1 MTVKTEKRMLV
12 TILAEAVIESRLIEA
27 LQGLGV
33 RGYSVSSCRGD
44 SIGTVR
50 ASEWEGNNV
59 EIKTL
64 VSLETSEKI
73 LEAMQE
79 RFIQSFALIVYRT
92 EVDILRSDK
101 F

>member
-12 TILAEAVIESRLIEA
+12 TILAEALIESRLIEA

-50 ASEWEGNNV
+50 ASEWEGDNV

-64 VSLETSEKI
+64 VSKEMSEQI
-73 LEAMQE
+73 LTTLRE
-79 RFIQSFALIVYRT
+79 RFIENFAVVVYRT